1 MTGAICTYRQHL
13 AATVKKAGS
22 SRMGTWGGWFTPHS
36 AAAARAILE
45 RVPLVDLTLEVRDAR
60 IPLSSAFQ
68 PLTQDSFS
76 RRRIILLNKL
86 DLADHA
92 QTERWIDSF
101 KEKNCICFGV
111 NSHNKGSIRE
121 LINFVRARIKELK
134 AGDSGH
140 TATVMLVGI
149 PNVGKSA
156 IANAMHQIGRISA
169 EEKGKLRHAIVS
181 STPGDTKDI
190 RSYKIA
196 SHPNIYVL
204 DTPGILFP
212 EIADAHAAS
221 NLALTGA
228 IKDSLVGECALA
240 QYFLSVLNSN
250 EEYKKWESL
259 SGHAK
264 ENSAQKRGQYPSD
277 HTQDFVVWD
286 VRRTLFETISSFGRR
301 CLEEE
306 VEMGRLIELQFA
318 ALHEDFRIP
327 ADDTDGYRTVALK
340 LLNLF
345 RTGRLGRYTLDPIPQ
360 VSDDHSLI
368 HPPNISPSD
377 FPSQNI

>member
-1 MTGAICTYRQHL
+1 MENYIWEKQ
-13 AATVKKAGS
+13 
-22 SRMGTWGGWFTPHS
+22 
-36 AAAARAILE
+36 
-45 RVPLVDLTLEVRDAR
+45 
-60 IPLSSAFQ
+60 
-68 PLTQDSFS
+68 
-76 RRRIILLNKL
+76 
-86 DLADHA
+86 
-92 QTERWIDSF
+92 RWIDSF

-169 EEKGKLRHAIVS
+169 EGMARLFILLAEGMIFIYIRKPSLH
-181 STPGDTKDI
+181 PGDTKDI

-360 VSDDHSLI
+360 VSDDHSSI